1 MPDQILTQEEI
12 DALLSAMDKGEVD
25 LAKENKKKTQ
35 AVSYSLTTQNI
46 ILRDQF
52 YALEEVYDKFVTLMN
67 QMLSSTLQR
76 AIQVEFI
83 SAEMTSYQEF
93 MRDFS
98 NPTCFQIFGMQPL
111 HGSALLVI
119 EPGLFYSLIDCMFG
133 GDGKPMNRVREFT
146 MIEQRMINKLSREI
160 LQKLEEAWATVYS
173 LRLSLIKTEI
183 KPEFVHLLAPDD
195 SMVDIVFSIKGEEFN
210 GNMHLGISYLTLEP
224 IKDKLSAKYLQKKD
238 TEPTWASQV
247 QKLLQDTPVMLIAEL
262 GKTTKTVR
270 HLLDLHVEDIINLDK
285 GPEDLITIC
294 VDHIPKFVGYPGV
307 IKGNRAVEIA
317 GMYKKNGGNT

>member
-25 LAKENKKKTQ
+25 LAKGNKKKTQ

-111 HGSALLVI
+111 HGSDLLVI
-119 EPGLFYSLIDCMFG
+119 EPGLYYSLIDCMFG

-195 SMVDIVFSIKGEEFN
+195 SMVDIVFSIKGEEFS

-317 GMYKKNGGNT
+317 GKYKKNGGNN